1 VTARYLRTA
10 SLLCAAALAGLYL
23 LAFLPSAW
31 FRFDD
36 FWQLNASA
44 GRSVPLLD
52 AITTANEADGRW
64 NPGMRLLLRMI
75 AAVSGLERAWP
86 FHLALVGAHAINV
99 YLSVRIAAVLG
110 ADARGRWA
118 TAFVATAA
126 LNLSAYSLVSVF
138 LLHGVVALSFALAAV
153 LSAARYAQDGKTWR
167 LAAAAGATLA
177 GLLCKEYAIVAPLL
191 AAVAVAAAAPGARPR
206 MAMWVR
212 VVAAFAVAGAAFA
225 CLQWLAGA
233 PLIPAR
239 GRYASVAVRD
249 AGRTLAW
256 NLAHVAVW
264 LALPAYLAWR
274 GPDRR
279 AALRAL
285 AIASALVLVAMLPT
299 LALPW
304 RSPGHLYLFLFSTAA
319 GAGLL
324 TSASSPAPSAFRHV
338 WMAAAAAVVTTVLVM
353 AARHQILSWGPLT
366 RQAIADWQAQRQPD
380 DRRVVWFDADYLAP
394 YGGLADLIGPGI
406 RLREALEMTTG
417 ETFESAAICIPI
429 VVGERY
435 VAQPGDALFVHE
447 HGRLRRVAEPYFAH
461 ATCLP

>member
-1 VTARYLRTA
+1 MPARYLRTA
-10 SLLCAAALAGLYL
+10 SLLFAAALTGVYG
-23 LAFLPSAW
+23 LAFLPAAW

-36 FWQLNASA
+36 FWQLNASVVER
-44 GRSVPLLD
+44 GSL
-52 AITTANEADGRW
+52 ITILTAPNEADGRW
-64 NPGMRLLLRMI
+64 NPGMRALLRGI
-75 AAVSGLERAWP
+75 AAASGLERAWP
-86 FHLALVGAHAINV
+86 FYLALIGAHAINV
-99 YLSVRIAAVLG
+99 YLSARIAAVLG
-110 ADARGRWA
+110 AGARGQWA
-118 TAFVATAA
+118 AAFVAIAA
-126 LNLSAYSLVSVF
+126 INLSAYSLVSVF
-138 LLHGVVALSFALAAV
+138 LLHGVAALSFALAAV

-167 LAAAAGATLA
+167 LAVAAAATVA

-191 AAVAVAAAAPGARPR
+191 AAVAVAAAPGRRPGL
-206 MAMWVR
+206 AVWVR
-212 VVAAFAVAGAAFA
+212 VVTAFAVAGVAFA
-225 CLQWLAGA
+225 LLQWLAGA

-239 GRYASVAVRD
+239 GRYSSVAIHD

-256 NLAHVAVW
+256 NLAHVSVW
-264 LALPAYLAWR
+264 LALPAYMAWR

-285 AIASALVLVAMLPT
+285 LIASALVLVPMLPT
-299 LALPW
+299 LLLPW

-324 TSASSPAPSAFRHV
+324 IAASVPSPSMVRHL
-338 WMAAAAAVVTTVLVM
+338 WMLVAAAVVAAVLLVSG
-353 AARHQILSWGPLT
+353 RHQILSWGPLT
-366 RQAIADWQAQRQPD
+366 RQALADWHAQRRPED
-380 DRRVVWFDADYLAP
+380 KRVVWFDAEYLAP

-417 ETFESAAICIPI
+417 EQIDAAAICIPI

-447 HGRLRRVAEPYFAH
+447 RGRLRRLAQPYFVH